1 MPRHRLLNFNHQA
14 PDITLLDT
22 AGKPVTL
29 SKLWKKR
36 PLLLAF
42 TRHFGCTQCK
52 EMLEELVR
60 GRERIEAAGLGIVVI
75 TQGTPETADLFARE
89 YAPDLL
95 ALADP
100 ERKAYQAYGL
110 ERGTLLET
118 FLNLK
123 VLKAVAR
130 SRKKG
135 YEVEPPPPGQDAM
148 QMSGSF
154 IISREGRILLPYYY
168 DNIADHPPM
177 DLWLNGVLST
187 SWGQDFNGP
196 VVPIKK

>member
-1 MPRHRLLNFNHQA
+1 MPRHRLLNFNNQA
-14 PDITLLDT
+14 PDLTLLDT
-22 AGKPVTL
+22 AGKPVAL

-52 EMLEELVR
+52 EMLEELVK
-60 GRERIEAAGLGIVVI
+60 GRERIEAAGLGIAVI

-95 ALADP
+95 VLADP
-100 ERKAYQAYGL
+100 QRKAYQAYGL
-110 ERGTLLET
+110 ERGTLFET

-123 VLKAVAR
+123 VMKAIAR

-135 YEVEPPPPGQDAM
+135 YEVETPPPGQDAM

-168 DNIADHPPM
+168 DNIADHPPL

-196 VVPIKK
+196 VVPLKK

>member
-1 MPRHRLLNFNHQA
+1 MARHRSLNFNHQA
-14 PDITLLDT
+14 PDLTLLDT
-22 AGKPVTL
+22 AGRPVAL

-60 GRERIEAAGLGIVVI
+60 GRERIEAAGLGIAVI

-95 ALADP
+95 VLADP

-110 ERGTLLET
+110 ERGTLFET

-123 VLKAVAR
+123 VIQAVSR

-135 YEVEPPPPGQDAM
+135 YDVEPPPPGQDAM

-154 IISREGRILLPYYY
+154 IISRAGRILLPYYY
-168 DNIADHPPM
+168 DNIADHPPL

-196 VVPIKK
+196 VVPLKK

>member
-1 MPRHRLLNFNHQA
+1 MPRQRLLNFNHQA
-14 PDITLLDT
+14 PDLTLLDT
-22 AGKPVTL
+22 AGKPVAL

-52 EMLEELVR
+52 EMLEELVK
-60 GRERIEAAGLGIVVI
+60 GRERIEAAGLGMAVI

-95 ALADP
+95 VLADP

-110 ERGTLLET
+110 ERGTLFET

-123 VLKAVAR
+123 VMQAIAR

-154 IISREGRILLPYYY
+154 IISREGHILLPYYY
-168 DNIADHPPM
+168 DNIADHPPL

-196 VVPIKK
+196 VVPLKK

>member
-1 MPRHRLLNFNHQA
+1 MPRQRLLNFNHQA
-14 PDITLLDT
+14 PDLTLLDT

-52 EMLEELVR
+52 EMLEELVN
-60 GRERIEAAGLGIVVI
+60 GRERIEDAGLGIAVI
-75 TQGTPETADLFARE
+75 TQGTPETTDLFARE

-95 ALADP
+95 CLADP
-100 ERKAYQAYGL
+100 ERRAYQAYGL
-110 ERGTLLET
+110 ERGTLFET

-123 VLKAVAR
+123 VMQAVAR

-135 YEVEPPPPGQDAM
+135 YEVEPPPAGQDAM

-154 IISREGRILLPYYY
+154 IISREGRVLLPYYY
-168 DNIADHPPM
+168 DNIADHPPL

-187 SWGQDFNGP
+187 RWDQDFNGP
-196 VVPIKK
+196 VVPVKS